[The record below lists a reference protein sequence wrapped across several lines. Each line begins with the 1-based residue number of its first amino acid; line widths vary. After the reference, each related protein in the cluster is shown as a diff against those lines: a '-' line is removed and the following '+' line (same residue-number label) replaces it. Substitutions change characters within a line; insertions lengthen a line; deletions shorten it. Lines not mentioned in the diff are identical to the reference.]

1 MYLHFTASQTVTLDV
16 PTQPIPIHH
25 YLRQPQRLVHALTD
39 PTRVEFL
46 GDNCFRLKM
55 RPLNFLMISVQPVVD
70 MEVKA
75 AADGA
80 IRLRS
85 RACEIRGVEY
95 INQRFRL
102 DLVGYL
108 RPQMEDSQTQLV
120 GQADLKVG
128 VDMPPPLLFT
138 PIPILEA
145 TGNGLL
151 KSVLLTIKQRLM
163 HQLLADYG
171 AWLQEQNM
179 PMPALSAPDSMVTA
193 PGLG

>member
-1 MYLHFTASQTVTLDV
+1 MYLHFTANQTVTLDV
-16 PTQPIPIHH
+16 PAQPIPIQH

-39 PTRVEFL
+39 PTRVELL
-46 GDNCFRLKM
+46 GEHRFRLKM
-55 RPLNFLMISVQPVVD
+55 RPLTFLMITLQPVVD

-75 AADGA
+75 AADGTLK
-80 IRLRS
+80 LRS
-85 RACEIRGVEY
+85 LACEIRGVEY

-108 RPQMEDSQTQLV
+108 RPEVLAHETKLV

-128 VDMPPPLLFT
+128 VDIPPPLLFT
-138 PIPILEA
+138 PHQILEA

-163 HQLLADYG
+163 HQLLVDYG
-171 AWLQEQNM
+171 AWLEEHMAENPLAQTEL
-179 PMPALSAPDSMVTA
+179 ATV
-193 PGLG
+193 PGLV